1 MQEKYQTAAKP
12 HILRLSRKVFG
23 GFCQVGAVYDSKKFF
38 KTDPVFGGRF
48 FIFMQTQ
55 AAAFICF
62 FLEFARQTNFSNLAK
77 KFADSHNL
85 FARVP
90 SALRATYVSFSG

>member
-12 HILRLSRKVFG
+12 HILRLSRKAFG

-38 KTDPVFGGRF
+38 KTDPVFWGRF
-48 FIFMQTQ
+48 FIFEHTKRRRLF
-55 AAAFICF
+55 A